1 MTSIYF
7 LNLSQKHT
15 GLTNQLN
22 SIMSTICK
30 CLYKEQIIVIDK
42 FLKEIHTDNY
52 LPISDVINLEK
63 TNKFLEKYNIAIVD
77 GCFTNNLNIIS
88 AKYCCDGIF
97 TDVTEKVKVFL
108 NNNTFIMSNNVNINN
123 LFENCNNSKK
133 ILKIDFI
140 LNNYNKFSLSFSEKN
155 GFLTKNIEIDFSNKN
170 YIMAPSW
177 DFIDSLEFKHTT
189 NDIYNNIIF
198 SDIFIY
204 QSNNFINKINITNNC
219 NVNIIH
225 LRLEQDA
232 IDFWSEPNKMTRDNF
247 KIKLSEKYI
256 NLITKLINKNDKS
269 IILTYNTDNIVINYL
284 KNNNYNY
291 NLFIKSI
298 CR

>member
-1 MTSIYF
+1 
-7 LNLSQKHT
+7 
-15 GLTNQLN
+15 
-22 SIMSTICK
+22 
-30 CLYKEQIIVIDK
+30 
-42 FLKEIHTDNY
+42 
-52 LPISDVINLEK
+52 
-63 TNKFLEKYNIAIVD
+63 
-77 GCFTNNLNIIS
+77 
-88 AKYCCDGIF
+88 
-97 TDVTEKVKVFL
+97 
-108 NNNTFIMSNNVNINN
+108 MSNNVNINN

-291 NLFIKSI
+291 YVDEKTKNNNRELNAIIDMYNSKHCNNIFIAVGGSTFSWTIAKI
-298 CR
+298 IKPKHIEWIDINNI